1 MYQKTTMLSM
11 DTSTTCTGV
20 AVYTNGCLEKV
31 LSLTTPKKEPDK
43 ERYMINRI
51 STCVKIYK
59 PRIVIAEDL
68 NVMKNIAVA
77 KKLSEIIGAVK
88 GICIHDDIFYDT
100 LEPSKWR
107 KLVAQNVADPVPRV
121 RKDLKEWDIKVA
133 KEYLKLDGLDLL
145 IDIQNDNE
153 ADAVLIGEAYKILTK
168 SGD

>member
-88 GICIHDDIFYDT
+88 GICIHDNIF
-100 LEPSKWR
+100 
-107 KLVAQNVADPVPRV
+107 
-121 RKDLKEWDIKVA
+121 
-133 KEYLKLDGLDLL
+133 
-145 IDIQNDNE
+145 
-153 ADAVLIGEAYKILTK
+153 
-168 SGD
+168 